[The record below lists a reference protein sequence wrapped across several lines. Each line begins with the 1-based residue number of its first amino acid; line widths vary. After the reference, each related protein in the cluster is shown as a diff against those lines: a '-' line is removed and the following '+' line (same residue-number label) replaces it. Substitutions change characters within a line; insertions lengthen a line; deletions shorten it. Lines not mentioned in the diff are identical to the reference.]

1 MYEWG
6 SPELKNQGGAASDTV
21 TVHDT
26 GLVLA
31 WVLVALSTCFY
42 FADVRMFYHGNEKVK
57 I

>member
-1 MYEWG
+1 MG
-6 SPELKNQGGAASDTV
+6 FSGTKKPGGAASNTV

-42 FADVRMFYHGNEKVK
+42 FADVRMFFHGNEKVK